1 MIINCQKCN
10 KKFKVDDDLIPPQGR
25 LLKCGNCGNSWF
37 YENNKEK
44 IDNINVFNKTV
55 NDNVEN
61 KIKLKANL
69 SKKVQISSK
78 KNKKENFLKHFF
90 NYFIVILILFISILL
105 IVDTFKI
112 QISFFLP
119 GIIPL
124 LDSLYATIYDLQL
137 FIIDLLNWFL
147 LEA

>member
-44 IDNINVFNKTV
+44 IDDINVFNKTV

-137 FIIDLLNWFL
+137 FIIDLLN
-147 LEA
+147 

>member
-10 KKFKVDDDLIPPQGR
+10 KKFKVDDDLIPAQGR

-44 IDNINVFNKTV
+44 PKDINIFNETDNY
-55 NDNVEN
+55 NVEK
-61 KIKLKANL
+61 KINPKANL
-69 SKKVQISSK
+69 SKKNQTISK
-78 KNKKENFLKHFF
+78 KNKKGNFLKHFF

-105 IVDTFKI
+105 IVDTFKME
-112 QISFFLP
+112 ISFVLP

-124 LDSLYATIYDLQL
+124 LDNLYTTIYDLQL
-137 FIIDLLNWFL
+137 FITDLIN
-147 LEA
+147 

>member
-25 LLKCGNCGNSWF
+25 LLKCGICGNSWF

-44 IDNINVFNKTV
+44 PKDINILNKTDIDNVKKEINPK
-55 NDNVEN
+55 
-61 KIKLKANL
+61 KNL
-69 SKKVQISSK
+69 SKKNQTISQ
-78 KNKKENFLKHFF
+78 KNKKGNFLKHFF

-105 IVDTFKI
+105 IIDTFKME
-112 QISFFLP
+112 ISFVLP

-124 LDSLYATIYDLQL
+124 LDNLYATIYDLQL
-137 FIIDLLNWFL
+137 FITDLIN
-147 LEA
+147 

>member
-44 IDNINVFNKTV
+44 IDDINVFNKTV

-78 KNKKENFLKHFF
+78 NNKKENFLKHFF

-124 LDSLYATIYDLQL
+124 LDSLYATINDLQL
-137 FIIDLLNWFL
+137 FIIDLLN
-147 LEA
+147 

>member
-10 KKFKVDDDLIPPQGR
+10 KNFKVDDDLIPPQGR

-44 IDNINVFNKTV
+44 IKDINIFNKTDV
-55 NDNVEN
+55 YNVEKEIN
-61 KIKLKANL
+61 FKSNLNKKIK
-69 SKKVQISSK
+69 SSST
-78 KNKKENFLKHFF
+78 KNKKENFLKNFF

-112 QISFFLP
+112 QISFVLP

-124 LDSLYATIYDLQL
+124 LDNLYATIYDLKL
-137 FIIDLLNWFL
+137 FIINFFN
-147 LEA
+147 

>member
-10 KKFKVDDDLIPPQGR
+10 KKFKVDDNLIPPQGR

-44 IDNINVFNKTV
+44 FDDINVFNKTV

-61 KIKLKANL
+61 EIKLKANL

-137 FIIDLLNWFL
+137 FIIDLLN
-147 LEA
+147 

>member
-44 IDNINVFNKTV
+44 IDDINVFNKTV

-105 IVDTFKI
+105 IVDTFKME
-112 QISFFLP
+112 ISFVLP

-124 LDSLYATIYDLQL
+124 LDNLYATVYDLQL
-137 FIIDLLNWFL
+137 FITDLIN
-147 LEA
+147 

>member
-10 KKFKVDDDLIPPQGR
+10 KNFKVDDDLIPPQGR

-44 IDNINVFNKTV
+44 IKDINIFNKTDV
-55 NDNVEN
+55 YNVEKEIN
-61 KIKLKANL
+61 LKANL
-69 SKKVQISSK
+69 NKKIKSSST
-78 KNKKENFLKHFF
+78 KNKRENFLKNFF

-112 QISFFLP
+112 QISFVLP

-124 LDSLYATIYDLQL
+124 LDNLYATIYDLKL
-137 FIIDLLNWFL
+137 FIIDLFN
-147 LEA
+147 

>member
-10 KKFKVDDDLIPPQGR
+10 KKFKVDDDLMPPQGR

-44 IDNINVFNKTV
+44 IDDINVFNKTV

-61 KIKLKANL
+61 KIKLKTNL

-137 FIIDLLNWFL
+137 FIIDLLN
-147 LEA
+147 